1 MSEKNIEIASIHKGK
16 VGLLAKGE
24 QRTVHFEDKG
34 EVGVAMVDEHEAKEL
49 LTIGLPHY
57 WKPTVNADAG
67 KKKDEDPE
75 VKLLKTA
82 EVIANIAA
90 ATTIEEVDAAVGDD
104 KRVSVLAAAKDR
116 RAELT
121 DCLQRK

>member
-57 WKPTVNADAG
+57 WKPTVNADDG
-67 KKKDEDPE
+67 NKKDEDTEAKP
-75 VKLLKTA
+75 LKAA
-82 EVIANIAA
+82 EVIASIAA

-104 KRVSVLAAAKDR
+104 KRVSVLTAAKDR

-121 DCLQRK
+121 V